1 MLLLLSP
8 LLGVSEFLLTTCLS
22 GLLNLV
28 FLVLF
33 VLYHCLVNVLHNLGI
48 VRELLGKFK
57 LSVTRQIILSV
68 VVDDLLMR
76 SEESLTLYLLVVFEF
91 IQLILVL
98 SIWLFVDL
106 LLFRFILSLDI
117 GKSIVVVLIF
127 NFLLVSQLVHG
138 LAEGILLCLTPG

>member
-33 VLYHCLVNVLHNLGI
+33 VLYHCLVNVLYNLGI
-48 VRELLGKFK
+48 IRELLGKFK

-76 SEESLTLYLLVVFEF
+76 SEESLTLYLLVVLE
-91 IQLILVL
+91 LI
-98 SIWLFVDL
+98 
-106 LLFRFILSLDI
+106 
-117 GKSIVVVLIF
+117 
-127 NFLLVSQLVHG
+127 
-138 LAEGILLCLTPG
+138 